1 MQSLYLTK
9 PGHIELREVP
19 IPPLSEEEVLVKVAY
34 CGICTLEQ
42 RLYTG
47 EREIH
52 YPLIPGHE
60 ASGLVVKV
68 GSKVMSDIK
77 EGDPVALDLVN
88 RCYACGPCLKG
99 NTNPCENRFK
109 SGHRVLGAFSEYVA
123 VKPHQV
129 HPVAPT
135 LPLEEA
141 AFSEPLACSIRSIK
155 RAHLA
160 LGDTLLI
167 SGAGTM
173 GLLHLK
179 LAKIMGLKPIV
190 CDPDAERLE
199 VARKGGAITFT
210 SEECAAGIKAVTNGR
225 GVEAAIVTTVATQ
238 AVDVA
243 IESLTTNGTLL
254 LYTSYGGEKLYP
266 FDLNAI
272 HQRELTITGSEGRSG
287 EDFSQAVRL
296 LSNGTVETADLITNI
311 YPLKRGE
318 EAFKEALLPSSYRIL
333 IKMEGP

>member
-19 IPPLSEEEVLVKVAY
+19 IPPLGEEEVLVKVAY

-60 ASGLVVKV
+60 ASGIVVKV
-68 GSKVMSDIK
+68 GSKVMTDVK
-77 EGDPVALDLVN
+77 EGEPVALDLVN

-99 NTNPCENRFK
+99 NTNLCENRFK
-109 SGHRVLGAFSEYVA
+109 SGQRVLGAFSEFVA

-129 HPVAPT
+129 HSVAPS

-141 AFSEPLACSIRSIK
+141 AFSEPLACSIRSLK
-155 RAHLA
+155 RARLS
-160 LGDTLLI
+160 LGDNLLI

-190 CDPDAERLE
+190 CDPDENRLA
-199 VARKGGAITFT
+199 VAQEGGALTFT
-210 SEECAAGIKAVTNGR
+210 PEECGAGIKEVTDGR
-225 GVEAAIVTTVATQ
+225 GVEASIVTTVATQ
-238 AVDVA
+238 AVEVA
-243 IESLTTNGTLL
+243 IESLTANGTLL
-254 LYTSYGGEKLYP
+254 LYTSYGGEKFYP

-287 EDFSQAVRL
+287 EDFYQAVRL
-296 LSNGTVETADLITNI
+296 LSNGTIETTDLITNI
-311 YPLKRGE
+311 YPLSGAE

-333 IKMEGP
+333 IKMEGL

>member
-47 EREIH
+47 ERKIH

-60 ASGLVVKV
+60 ASGVVAKV
-68 GSKVMSDIK
+68 GSEVMSDIK

-99 NTNPCENRFK
+99 NSNLCENRFK
-109 SGHRVLGAFSEYVA
+109 SGQRVLGAFSEFVV

-135 LPLEEA
+135 LSLEEA
-141 AFSEPLACSIRSIK
+141 AFSEPLACSVRSIK
-155 RAHLA
+155 RARLSR
-160 LGDTLLI
+160 GDNLLI

-190 CDPDAERLE
+190 CDPDKSRLE
-199 VARKGGAITFT
+199 VAKKGGALTFT
-210 SEECAAGIKAVTNGR
+210 PEECALGIEEMTNGR
-225 GVEAAIVTTVATQ
+225 GVEASIVTTVATQ

-243 IESLTTNGTLL
+243 ISSLTANGTLL

-266 FDLNAI
+266 FDLNVI
-272 HQRELTITGSEGRSG
+272 HRRELTITGSEGRSG
-287 EDFSQAVRL
+287 EDFFQAVRL
-296 LSNGTVETADLITNI
+296 LSNGTIETADLITNI
-311 YPLKRGE
+311 YPLSRAE

-333 IKMEGP
+333 IKMEGL